1 MVPSLT
7 STGTRRARP
16 WLELLWVILA
26 GMVPTVVAIRS
37 LGLGWREWSEPWI
50 GGDMLTTYALAKNLS
65 NGNWFLFNPDVGYP
79 GFQDLGHYPVPD
91 LLNVAAVGALSWLLP
106 SPVAAVNVFAIG
118 TFFGVGAV
126 TYVAFRRLGVDAYLA
141 LLASWV
147 FALLPWHFIR
157 VHGHVFLAN
166 YVSIPLALLLVDAVA
181 RGTLEQMRR
190 RRYLFWYATAAL
202 VVGISGIYYALMAT
216 ALIATVLVV
225 RCARRGIRSVGLR
238 TAAVAAL
245 VPASALA
252 AIMVNKLSVATPQV
266 GESVVRDP
274 IESVANGGGVVSLL
288 IPDPT
293 SWTGAQL
300 ARHLDLGFPIS
311 FEGAAMFSSGAAA
324 ATLVTLLMLGF
335 RWTSRR
341 AVDPASVAGRVG
353 YWPGLFLLVLGLFT
367 AYGFGAWGRFSI
379 YLAGI
384 SLLIVALALTAWRA
398 SPSTWR
404 RWAAMLAAIFFAGLS
419 LADALWAP
427 ARPLPPRA
435 AFSGLAAEVSSIV
448 DAMETRLPGRCPIL
462 NLPIVPFPESG
473 PVGNLVEYDEMW
485 SYLFSTDLR
494 WSYGGVRGTETGDW
508 GEDMKS
514 DPVALRDAAMTA
526 GFCGVLLDTT
536 GLVSP
541 DELTSIYESLG
552 DPEIASKS
560 GRWVYFDLTSARPGE
575 YTYRP
580 LSGFDAAEASP
591 EVPLFWWMTSAKGAI
606 EVVGAANRRQDVELT
621 FAPTA
626 CGAAQ
631 VSVDGRTQTID
642 GPASVTVSAEFGG
655 TGRATVD
662 VRALSKGCLV
672 EGDPRETYVQLVG
685 QSPRQTAA
693 VRQ

>member
-1 MVPSLT
+1 
-7 STGTRRARP
+7 
-16 WLELLWVILA
+16 
-26 GMVPTVVAIRS
+26 MVPTVVAIRS
-37 LGLGWREWSEPWI
+37 LGLGWRDWSEPWI
-50 GGDMLTTYALAKNLS
+50 GGDMLTTYALAKNLA

-91 LLNVAAVGALSWLLP
+91 LLNVAAVGILSWLLP
-106 SPVAAVNVFAIG
+106 SPIAAVNVFAIG

-126 TYVAFRRLGVDAYLA
+126 TYLVFRRLGVDALFA

-147 FALLPWHFIR
+147 LALLPWHFIR
-157 VHGHVFLAN
+157 VHAHVFLSN
-166 YVSIPLALLLVDAVA
+166 YVAIPLSLLLVDAVA
-181 RGTLEQMRR
+181 RGTLERR
-190 RRYLFWYATAAL
+190 RRPSTIAWYAAAAL
-202 VVGISGIYYALMAT
+202 VVGTSGIYYALMAT
-216 ALIATVLVV
+216 VLILTVLVV
-225 RCARRGIRSVGLR
+225 RVLGDGIRSVGLR
-238 TAAVAAL
+238 TAATAMLVPLFAL
-245 VPASALA
+245 V
-252 AIMVNKLSVATPQV
+252 AIMVSKLSVATAQV
-266 GESVVRDP
+266 GESVVRNP
-274 IESVANGGGVVSLL
+274 VESVANGGGVVSLL
-288 IPDPT
+288 IPDPS

-300 ARHLDLGFPIS
+300 AKHLNLGFPIS

-324 ATLVTLLMLGF
+324 ATVLTLLLVGL

-341 AVDPASVAGRVG
+341 AVDPHTVAARAA
-353 YWPGLFLLVLGLFT
+353 YWPGLYILVLGLFT
-367 AYGFGAWGRFSI
+367 AYGLGAAFSYWVSELIRAWGRFSI

-384 SLLIVALALTAWRA
+384 ALLVAALALTAWRA

-404 RWAAMLAAIFFAGLS
+404 RSAAVLVALLFAGLS

-448 DAMETRLPGRCPIL
+448 DAMETRLPDRCPIL

-508 GEDMKS
+508 GEDIKS

-526 GFCGVLLDTT
+526 GFCGVLLDMA

-552 DPEIASKS
+552 DPEIASRS
-560 GRWVYFDLTSARPGE
+560 GRWVYFDLTSARLGE

-580 LSGFDAAEASP
+580 LSGFDAAEAIP
-591 EVPLFWWMTSAKGAI
+591 EVPLSWWMTATKGAI
-606 EVVGAANRRQDVELT
+606 EVVGTANRTQDVELA

-631 VSVDGRTQTID
+631 VSVGGRTQVID
-642 GPASVTVSAEFGG
+642 APASVTVSAKFGES
-655 TGRATVD
+655 GRATVD
-662 VRALSKGCLV
+662 VTALSEGCLV

-685 QSPRQTAA
+685 QSPRMLAA